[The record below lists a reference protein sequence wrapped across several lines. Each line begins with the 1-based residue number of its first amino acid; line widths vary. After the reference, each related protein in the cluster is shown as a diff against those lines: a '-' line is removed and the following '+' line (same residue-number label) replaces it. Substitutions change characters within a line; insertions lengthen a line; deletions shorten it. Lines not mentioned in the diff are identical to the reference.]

1 MTQDAVG
8 SYPPAGPY
16 PCEALYPQHRYFTRA
31 KHLTRPQGLTRSSA
45 ALPVRSTFLARRA
58 YALAFPEEATGE
70 HGFDDDHQGR

>member
-16 PCEALYPQHRYFTRA
+16 PQLCCFTRA
-31 KHLTRPQGLTRSSA
+31 KHFTRSNA
-45 ALPVRSTFLARRA
+45 ALPVRSTFIARRA

-70 HGFDDDHQGR
+70 HRLDDDHQDR